1 MAAPS
6 SSSSS
11 LDALLDKIQSDS
23 TLRLSEDPAT
33 PPVSVSLQSGYL
45 SEQAMAQN
53 AVTAVQ
59 DRNELW
65 ESNLTPRQK
74 ALPKIPSQ
82 MLGGFVAI
90 MILMVGI
97 GSATLLTQQ
106 NQDLR
111 QQASEGS
118 AAQLA
123 GTSATLTQAEYEASL
138 QEASGQTVPSEDYI
152 GAIASGSWT
161 QTEMLIVAVAA
172 ISIVVILALLVW
184 IFFF

>member
-1 MAAPS
+1 MSAA
-6 SSSSS
+6 SSSS
-11 LDALLDKIQSDS
+11 LDALLEKIHSES
-23 TLRLSEDPAT
+23 TLQLSEDPAS
-33 PPVSVSLQSGYL
+33 PPVSVSLQNGYP
-45 SEQAMAQN
+45 SEQALAQK

-74 ALPKIPSQ
+74 ALPKIPAQ

-138 QEASGQTVPSEDYI
+138 RDTGEMVAPEYAVGAFVPQTWTTTEMMIV
-152 GAIASGSWT
+152 AIA
-161 QTEMLIVAVAA
+161 AV
-172 ISIVVILALLVW
+172 SIVVILALLVW